1 MKEIQRN
8 ANRGFA
14 PGGMREKLETHGKL
28 TNFMEG
34 LTRQEYSSSARCK
47 APERYMQPK
56 ETEERITLLNN

>member
-1 MKEIQRN
+1 
-8 ANRGFA
+8 
-14 PGGMREKLETHGKL
+14 MREKLETHGKL